1 LEDDD
6 GNGIFIEDGGDVG
19 IGTNSPSVG
28 LEINHTDALKIP
40 KGTTVQRPTSNSS
53 THKGYIRYNTTT
65 DQFEGFGAGNA
76 WGSLGGVVDVDQD
89 TYISAENS
97 AGSDNDELKFFTS
110 GSARAIIDSAGN
122 VGIGA
127 TNPGAKLHVEAS
139 SEGAGVV
146 LRVKN
151 AGANG
156 AAQLDLVNDAQ
167 SWLVNTR
174 TDDKFSI
181 YNSTASATALTIDTS
196 NNVGIGTSSPNEK
209 LDLNGIL
216 YLRNSTAPT
225 TTTNR
230 LYSVGGIL
238 YWDGENVLHARDTI
252 GEMEDT
258 SIGTKSNGQ
267 LLIWN
272 GSSSRWVNNTLTGG
286 GGIDVTNAAG
296 GITVSH
302 TDTSSQSSSSN
313 SGRTYI
319 QDIGLDTYGHVTSIG
334 TANASNAT
342 ITLNA
347 GGAITGGGTFTLD
360 QSSSK
365 TITFNHQDTSSQSS
379 SSNSGRTYIQDI
391 GLDAYGHVTSLN
403 TATETVVNTNTTYSA
418 GNGLGL
424 TGTVFNINSDQK
436 GNISAIG
443 RDANDSISIETT
455 SIDFKLDGVVD
466 MQLKNNGDLHVDGK
480 VVSYSNSTA
489 SDKKLKSNIN
499 TLYNSLD
506 KVKNMRGVSF
516 EWNTGNKKGQKDI
529 GVIAQEV
536 EEVLPEVVQDT
547 ILSVGEFKDNIE
559 KYKTVDYEKIIPVLI
574 EAIKE
579 LSTKLDKECCTKCS
593 CNK

>member
-1 LEDDD
+1 
-6 GNGIFIEDGGDVG
+6 
-19 IGTNSPSVG
+19 
-28 LEINHTDALKIP
+28 
-40 KGTTVQRPTSNSS
+40 
-53 THKGYIRYNTTT
+53 
-65 DQFEGFGAGNA
+65 
-76 WGSLGGVVDVDQD
+76 
-89 TYISAENS
+89 
-97 AGSDNDELKFFTS
+97 
-110 GSARAIIDSAGN
+110 
-122 VGIGA
+122 
-127 TNPGAKLHVEAS
+127 
-139 SEGAGVV
+139 
-146 LRVKN
+146 
-151 AGANG
+151 
-156 AAQLDLVNDAQ
+156 
-167 SWLVNTR
+167 
-174 TDDKFSI
+174 
-181 YNSTASATALTIDTS
+181 
-196 NNVGIGTSSPNEK
+196 
-209 LDLNGIL
+209 
-216 YLRNSTAPT
+216 
-225 TTTNR
+225 
-230 LYSVGGIL
+230 
-238 YWDGENVLHARDTI
+238 
-252 GEMEDT
+252 
-258 SIGTKSNGQ
+258 
-267 LLIWN
+267 
-272 GSSSRWVNNTLTGG
+272 
-286 GGIDVTNAAG
+286 
-296 GITVSH
+296 
-302 TDTSSQSSSSN
+302 
-313 SGRTYI
+313 
-319 QDIGLDTYGHVTSIG
+319 
-334 TANASNAT
+334 
-342 ITLNA
+342 
-347 GGAITGGGTFTLD
+347 
-360 QSSSK
+360 
-365 TITFNHQDTSSQSS
+365 
-379 SSNSGRTYIQDI
+379 
-391 GLDAYGHVTSLN
+391 LN